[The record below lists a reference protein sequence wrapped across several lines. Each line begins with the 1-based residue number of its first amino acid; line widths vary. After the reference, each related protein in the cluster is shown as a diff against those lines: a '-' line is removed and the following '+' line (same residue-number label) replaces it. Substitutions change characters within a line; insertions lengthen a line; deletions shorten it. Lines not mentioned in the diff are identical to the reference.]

1 MKDLQI
7 DNSGDLVISK
17 HDIQLVRDKELTA
30 QKVRLTLSTNKGE
43 WSLNEDEGI
52 NFKAFLTKNPN
63 QDEILDTVLDGLH
76 QIDETMKIDSYDFK
90 IVNRNLTMQFKA
102 STPSGESMTYTV
114 EGSQGS
120 SDNDNWIVRALADLV
135 EVEE

>member
-52 NFKAFLTKNPN
+52 NFRAILTKSPN
-63 QDEILDTVLDGLH
+63 KDEILDTVLDGLH